1 MRRAGAAG
9 PARATAWTAGPV
21 SELALVVDWPRC
33 RGHGVCIQAFPEL
46 VGRDPWGY
54 PVVSGEEVP
63 ADLMGHARRAV
74 RGCPENALR
83 LLPVRG

>member
-1 MRRAGAAG
+1 MRLAGAEDTG
-9 PARATAWTAGPV
+9 VRGRV
-21 SELALVVDWPRC
+21 LVVDWPRC

-54 PVVSGEEVP
+54 PVVSGEEIP
-63 ADLMGHARRAV
+63 DELMGHARRAV

-83 LLPVRG
+83 LVAVRHPSG